1 MTGSQGSCT
10 PTTAYE
16 AFSPDYDVKPQIAT
30 YNNETAVVTPL
41 PNIYVGLPMR
51 STYHSGAPM
60 TNSPQSGQDWMSN
73 ASSEPIE
80 IQSVA
85 KHPRIQSPT
94 YHSNPP
100 HMRPDGIRKKNA
112 RFEIPAE
119 RTLRTI
125 DNLINQTNDEQII
138 KELKQQKRLLRNRQ
152 AALVCFF
159 FFSFSFLPLI
169 KKSTAYTDQ
178 EKKNRLDSRQ
188 RKKQHTER
196 LEEEKKQTSTII
208 NELEVELGEM
218 KLREAEWAREREALL
233 VHNRSLQGYV
243 DELNMEKEDLV
254 RLHTIEMGEL
264 RKKNTL
270 LTEHAQKFESMSM
283 SGVPSSA
290 GYSTEFSDFDH
301 LAIENGGWDNFSV
314 VNDFN
319 METEARQENSLVV
332 LSKKEK
338 LVGKDEDKNTASSLL
353 LMLLLCG
360 AWVASNSTSSA
371 PAPTPRV
378 SDDVRV
384 ASTIVLE
391 NIYRDAGLQPLQ
403 SPILTGHRAVEKQM
417 AQSSMKTT
425 LSAVEIANLSN
436 SPLAS
441 LHHQLITPSAEQQ
454 RDQAFSLSANQYN
467 GISSGDFFHDQK
479 SPLHAPRKSIAETLA
494 NMRSDK
500 HAPAAEI
507 YTRSLLWDEIPAT
520 VVRDFARMVAE
531 SHPGSARQEN
541 VEPMS

>member
-1 MTGSQGSCT
+1 
-10 PTTAYE
+10 
-16 AFSPDYDVKPQIAT
+16 
-30 YNNETAVVTPL
+30 
-41 PNIYVGLPMR
+41 
-51 STYHSGAPM
+51 
-60 TNSPQSGQDWMSN
+60 
-73 ASSEPIE
+73 
-80 IQSVA
+80 
-85 KHPRIQSPT
+85 
-94 YHSNPP
+94 
-100 HMRPDGIRKKNA
+100 
-112 RFEIPAE
+112 
-119 RTLRTI
+119 
-125 DNLINQTNDEQII
+125 
-138 KELKQQKRLLRNRQ
+138 
-152 AALVCFF
+152 
-159 FFSFSFLPLI
+159 
-169 KKSTAYTDQ
+169 
-178 EKKNRLDSRQ
+178 
-188 RKKQHTER
+188 
-196 LEEEKKQTSTII
+196 
-208 NELEVELGEM
+208 M
-218 KLREAEWAREREALL
+218 KLREAEWARERENL
-233 VHNRSLQGYV
+233 VVHSRSLQSYV
-243 DELNMEKEDLV
+243 DDMNLEKEELV

-264 RKKNTL
+264 RKKNAF
-270 LTEHAQKFESMSM
+270 LTEQAQKFESMSM
-283 SGVPSSA
+283 SAVPSSA

-301 LAIENGGWDNFSV
+301 LAMESGGWDNFSV

-338 LVGKDEDKNTASSLL
+338 TAGKDEDKNPASSLL

-371 PAPTPRV
+371 PAVPPPV

-384 ASTIVLE
+384 ASAVVLE

-403 SPILTGHRAVEKQM
+403 TPTLRSHRAAEKQM
-417 AQSSMKTT
+417 TQSSIMKTT
-425 LSAVEIANLSN
+425 LSAVEIASLSN

-479 SPLHAPRKSIAETLA
+479 TPLHTPRKSIAETLA
-494 NMRSDK
+494 SMRSDK

-531 SHPGSARQEN
+531 SNPGSARLEN